1 MKIITIRQP
10 SAHLIVNA
18 SKNKNRTWPTSFRG
32 PALIHAS
39 LNVNR
44 ALCLKRRLDTDAL
57 PKGGGVGIAE
67 LQTPDRGCQPRGY
80 VSLQSK
86 SPVLWEEA
94 TR

>member
-1 MKIITIRQP
+1 MGVKIKSNLADLFPGTGLDSRIAQ
-10 SAHLIVNA
+10 L
-18 SKNKNRTWPTSFRG
+18 
-32 PALIHAS
+32 
-39 LNVNR
+39 NR
-44 ALCLKRRLDTDAL
+44 ALCLKRRLDPDAL

-67 LQTPDRGCQPRGY
+67 LLTPDRGCQPRGY